1 MTGATLPTLSSPRL
15 LLEPLSLDHSAG
27 MFSMWREPAVCRFSG
42 VAYDSEGRRI
52 GLPATSAAE
61 SLGFQAC
68 GQIIDDA
75 ARYYLPLD
83 FPVLR
88 A

>member
-1 MTGATLPTLSSPRL
+1 MREASQAVI
-15 LLEPLSLDHSAG
+15 EWLSLRSGALG
-27 MFSMWREPAVCRFSG
+27 VEAFINPANRPSI
-42 VAYDSEGRRI
+42 R
-52 GLPATSAAE
+52 LAE